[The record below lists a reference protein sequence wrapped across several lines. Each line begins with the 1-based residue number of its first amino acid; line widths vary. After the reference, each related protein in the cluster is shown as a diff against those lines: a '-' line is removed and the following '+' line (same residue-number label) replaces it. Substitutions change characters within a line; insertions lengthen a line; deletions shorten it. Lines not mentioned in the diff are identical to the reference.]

1 MSYIDRKEAES
12 ISADKIY
19 NKGYEDGVRDANE
32 NTGIHAYYAGV
43 GYGKSSGSDKNL
55 GFRTREHYRAFE
67 KGIQEKDKHF
77 ISVNKK
83 PTFLERILAFFGLG
97 DARHVQRLQKERK
110 RNKKNNRSAVKA
122 KRKLYK
128 TAYKEQKK
136 LGKTGYNSVYKNMQA
151 ARSKRD
157 KQRRKK
163 KRRLLNS

>member
-1 MSYIDRKEAES
+1 MSYIDRKEAET

-19 NKGYEDGVRDANE
+19 NKGYEDGIRDANE
-32 NTGIHAYYAGV
+32 DTGIHAYYAGV
-43 GYGKSSGSDKNL
+43 GYGKSSGSD
-55 GFRTREHYRAFE
+55 E

-136 LGKTGYNSVYKNMQA
+136 LGRTGYNSVYKNMQA

-157 KQRRKK
+157 EQRRK
-163 KRRLLNS
+163 